1 MTAAVGRT
9 HRYEISL
16 TWTGN
21 RGTGTS
27 GYRAYGRSHDVRA
40 DGLPP
45 IAGSSDRAFH
55 GDRDRWNPELELT
68 AALSQCHL
76 LSDYDGESRYDRQPV
91 GTPPEHAFS
100 GAVAR
105 LCAVLRE
112 AARGADPH
120 PWHSMVIG
128 P

>member
-1 MTAAVGRT
+1 MTPAVGRT

-27 GYRAYGRSHDVRA
+27 DYRAYGRSHDVHV

-55 GDRDRWNPELELT
+55 GDRDRWNDTWDTVL
-68 AALSQCHL
+68 AAYAAEISRAAVRRADRR
-76 LSDYDGESRYDRQPV
+76 SDP
-91 GTPPEHAFS
+91 
-100 GAVAR
+100 
-105 LCAVLRE
+105 
-112 AARGADPH
+112 
-120 PWHSMVIG
+120 
-128 P
+128 

>member
-1 MTAAVGRT
+1 MDWARA
-9 HRYEISL
+9 
-16 TWTGN
+16 TG
-21 RGTGTS
+21 GPVVE
-27 GYRAYGRSHDVRA
+27 D
-40 DGLPP
+40 
-45 IAGSSDRAFH
+45 
-55 GDRDRWNPELELT
+55 
-68 AALSQCHL
+68 
-76 LSDYDGESRYDRQPV
+76 DYDGESRYDRQPV

-105 LCAVLRE
+105 LCAVLRQ